1 MNLSRFKQLLESTM
15 GNVKPLLTEEK
26 TQPTIS
32 EGQKLS
38 LTCRNFRITRD
49 NNNKPKIEFSNDETI
64 TGGLLTD
71 SQVIQGSSFE
81 DLGYK
86 IGEPY
91 GSGFKETTN
100 EDKYGLKFYLQTGT
114 PNFGAAQSESEK
126 YDKTFVLKPISDIIK
141 NKLGISGSNSN
152 VIFEVSMGQDK
163 SFCKITSNEPNS
175 EFLTT
180 LTTDWELN
188 NTPFI

>member
-15 GNVKPLLTEEK
+15 GNVKPLLTEQK

-64 TGGLLTD
+64 TGDLLTD
-71 SQVIQGSSFE
+71 SQVIQVSSFE

-100 EDKYGLKFYLQTGT
+100 EDKYGLNFYLQTGT
-114 PNFGAAQSESEK
+114 PNFGVAQSESEE
-126 YDKTFVLKPISDIIK
+126 YDKTFVLKPISNIIK
-141 NKLGISGSNSN
+141 PKLGISGSNNN

-163 SFCKITSNEPNS
+163 SFCKITSNEPNN

-180 LTTDWELN
+180 LTNDWELN

>member
-15 GNVKPLLTEEK
+15 GNVKPLITEQK
-26 TQPTIS
+26 TPPTIS
-32 EGQKLS
+32 QGQKLS
-38 LTCRNFRITRD
+38 LTCRNFRIIRD
-49 NNNKPKIEFSNDETI
+49 NNNKPKIEFLNDETI
-64 TGGLLTD
+64 TGDLLTD
-71 SQVIQGSSFE
+71 SQVMQGSSFE
-81 DLGYK
+81 DLGHK

-91 GSGFKETTN
+91 GSGFKETIN
-100 EDKYGLKFYLQTGT
+100 EDKYGLNFYLQTGQ
-114 PNFGAAQSESEK
+114 PNFGVAPSESEE
-126 YDKTFVLKPISDIIK
+126 YDKTFVLKPISEVIK
-141 NKLGISGSNSN
+141 NKLGVSGSNNN